1 MGEALQKNKIPLMQR
16 IPLPPSWKDGEGD
29 KGGEVDKNLLSRLI
43 GRIFI
48 ALTRFTS
55 K

>member
-1 MGEALQKNKIPLMQR
+1 MERGIKSLPALAR
-16 IPLPPSWKDGEGD
+16 IKVEDSSR
-29 KGGEVDKNLLSRLI
+29 GEVDKNLLSRLI